1 MDGARQLG
9 EATRAMGEQV
19 DRKTILLVID
29 NPDDVT
35 LIRRTLAQSAIGHD
49 LVLARDGAEAL
60 AYIFGTAADD
70 IDRPLPLPAAVV
82 LDLKLPRVNGA
93 EVLRRL
99 RADERTRTM
108 PVLVVSPVGD
118 AGSGVADDDCELLRA
133 AVDFGQFREA
143 VRQLGAKLTRAS
155 AAS

>member
-1 MDGARQLG
+1 MVD
-9 EATRAMGEQV
+9 QV
-19 DRKTILLVID
+19 ERKTILVVID

-35 LIRRTLAQSAIGHD
+35 LIRRTLAQIAIGHD

-60 AYIFGTAADD
+60 DYLFGTEEHML
-70 IDRPLPLPAAVV
+70 RSHPLPAAVV

-99 RADERTRTM
+99 RADERTRDL
-108 PVLVVSPVGD
+108 PVLVVSPMAD
-118 AGSGVADDDCELLRA
+118 AASALPEDDHELLRA

-155 AAS
+155 AAQ

>member
-1 MDGARQLG
+1 MLCDAQG
-9 EATRAMGEQV
+9 ELLQMMGESV

-60 AYIFGTAADD
+60 AYLFGAGEQV
-70 IDRPLPLPAAVV
+70 ILPHPLPAAVV

-93 EVLRRL
+93 EVLRRI
-99 RADERTRTM
+99 RADERTRTL
-108 PVLVVSPVGD
+108 PVLLVSPVAD
-118 AGSGVADDDCELLRA
+118 AVSALPDDDHDLLRA

-143 VRQLGAKLTRAS
+143 VRQLGAKLTRA
-155 AAS
+155 AAAQ

>member
-1 MDGARQLG
+1 MIDPA
-9 EATRAMGEQV
+9 
-19 DRKTILLVID
+19 DRKTILVVID

-49 LVLARDGAEAL
+49 LVVARDGAEAL
-60 AYIFGTAADD
+60 EYLFGARRGPVDQV
-70 IDRPLPLPAAVV
+70 RPLPAAVV
-82 LDLKLPRVNGA
+82 LDLKLPRINGI

-108 PVLVVSPVGD
+108 PVLVVSPTGEASEVD
-118 AGSGVADDDCELLRA
+118 AGDDHELLQA

-143 VRQLGAKLTRAS
+143 VRRLGAKLMRPTAVQ
-155 AAS
+155 

>member
-1 MDGARQLG
+1 MVD
-9 EATRAMGEQV
+9 QV
-19 DRKTILLVID
+19 ERKTILVVID

-35 LIRRTLAQSAIGHD
+35 LIRRTLAQIAIGHD

-60 AYIFGTAADD
+60 DYLFGAEEHM
-70 IDRPLPLPAAVV
+70 LQSHPLPAAVV

-99 RADERTRTM
+99 RADERTRDL
-108 PVLVVSPVGD
+108 PVLVVSPMAD
-118 AGSGVADDDCELLRA
+118 AASALPEDDRELLRA

-143 VRQLGAKLTRAS
+143 VRQLGAKLTRTS
-155 AAS
+155 AAQ